1 MGTGNSMFKRL
12 IGKILVI
19 LCHYKHFFIE
29 RNHGH
34 HLHVSIPEDRSN
46 TQYNQSPYSFWFQPI
61 PITYTIQW
69 LIQKKLH
76 STQTTNR
83 SYPLKMISFKSL

>member
-1 MGTGNSMFKRL
+1 MFKRL

-29 RNHGH
+29 HNHGH

-46 TQYNQSPYSFWFQPI
+46 TQYNQSLYSFWFQPI
-61 PITYTIQW
+61 PITYTIQC
-69 LIQKKLH
+69 LIQKKY

-83 SYPLKMISFKSL
+83 SYPLKMISFESL